1 MIIISWNYQGLGNLC
16 VVTILSHLVRE
27 KAPYVL
33 FLMETKQTIEEM
45 KKIKKDLRYDG
56 MLAVPCV
63 WRARGLA
70 MLWKSEVAL
79 DIQHAL

>member
-16 VVTILSHLVRE
+16 VVTVLSHLVRE

-33 FLMETKQTIEEM
+33 FLMETKQTVEEM
-45 KKIKKDLRYDG
+45 KKDLRYDG

-63 WRARGLA
+63 WRAGGLA

-79 DIQHAL
+79 DIQHTL